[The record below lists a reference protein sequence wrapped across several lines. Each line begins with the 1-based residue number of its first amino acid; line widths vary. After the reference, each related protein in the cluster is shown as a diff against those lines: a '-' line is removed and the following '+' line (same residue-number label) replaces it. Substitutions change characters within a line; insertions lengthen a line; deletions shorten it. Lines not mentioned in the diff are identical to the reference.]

1 LQFLGR
7 KIAVFIGF
15 FYRSD
20 DFLISFLIFVL
31 EIIGKNNLLT
41 CKRMKKFFYGV
52 VIILILCTS
61 CVTKKKYLLAEN
73 GRLEALN
80 LIDLLNDNLGSCED
94 ENDKQ
99 SLRIQKLIADT
110 TELGK
115 SIRYC
120 QSMLTSNISE
130 KEKLSAMLDQEMSEL
145 RKKEQTIN
153 ELQDMIR
160 AQNERVQ
167 ALLNSVKNALL
178 GFSSDEL
185 SVHEKDGKVYVA
197 MSDKLLFQSGSALV
211 DKRGKEALAKL
222 ATVLKAQTDIDVMIE
237 GHTDNKPIN
246 TVQFKDNWDLS
257 VIRATSVVRILTKD
271 YGIQPLQIQPSGR
284 GEYLPVAT
292 NETAEGRSR
301 NRRTE
306 IIISPK
312 LEKLF
317 DLLR

>member
-1 LQFLGR
+1 MNR
-7 KIAVFIGF
+7 K
-15 FYRSD
+15 
-20 DFLISFLIFVL
+20 L
-31 EIIGKNNLLT
+31 
-41 CKRMKKFFYGV
+41 MKKMLFVG
-52 VIILILCTS
+52 VIILILCNS

-73 GRLEALN
+73 SRLDGLYR
-80 LIDLLNDNLGSCED
+80 IGLLNENLEKCRD
-94 ENDKQ
+94 ENKNQ
-99 SLRIQKLIADT
+99 AGRIHALLADT
-110 TELGK
+110 TEMGRSL
-115 SIRYC
+115 RYS
-120 QSMLTSNISE
+120 QAMLNSNMSE
-130 KEKLSAMLDQEMSEL
+130 RDKLSQMLDKEMSEL

-153 ELQDMIR
+153 ELQEKIR
-160 AQNERVQ
+160 AQDERVQ
-167 ALLNSVKNALL
+167 SLLRNIKNALM
-178 GFSSDEL
+178 GFGSDEL
-185 SVHEKDGKVYVA
+185 SIQEKDGKVYVA

-222 ATVLKAQTDIDVMIE
+222 ADVLKVQTDIDVMIE

-246 TVQFKDNWDLS
+246 TAQFKDNWDLS

-284 GEYLPVAT
+284 GEYMPVET
-292 NETAEGRSR
+292 NDTIDGRSR